1 VVFNKGQK
9 LKTSTFFKIA
19 YLILLVTTFFYVKA
33 VLVEDS
39 FKASEEREEKAAV
52 KERIVSAKLNVELGE
67 IVREYQAK
75 LKNTDSVK
83 DFLDELRENQ
93 GFKYESDLY
102 TYGTE
107 VVSVFEETAAAG
119 KRWAVVIDNKDI
131 TKTLP
136 DVYLTDDAVY
146 IVRQVEM

>member
-1 VVFNKGQK
+1 MVFNKGQK
-9 LKTSTFFKIA
+9 LKTSTFFKVA

-39 FKASEEREEKAAV
+39 FKASEKQEEKEAV
-52 KERIVSAKLNVELGE
+52 KERNVSAKLNVELGE
-67 IVREYQAK
+67 TVREYQAK

-93 GFKYESDLY
+93 SFMYESDLY
-102 TYGTE
+102 TYGME
-107 VVSVFEETAAAG
+107 VVSVFEETAVAG
-119 KRWAVVIDNKDI
+119 KRWAVVIDGKDV

-136 DVYLTDDAVY
+136 DIYLTDDAVF
-146 IVRQVEM
+146 IVRQVDK